1 MPKVALFDAD
11 GVLTL
16 PEEIFSVVYTRSRGL
31 DYAPF
36 ETFFTTEWL
45 DFVTGKRDLKQ
56 HIAEHPE
63 FWQWDGMPDDL
74 IRYWCEVE
82 DVRNQPLVALI
93 AQLRASGTR
102 CYLATEQEKYRAE
115 YMQTVMFPGAFDGH
129 FVTAH
134 IGQRKNQ
141 PEFYQHIIDQLRAD
155 DPHITPADITFF
167 DDSQSKIDTARAVG
181 INAQLYKNV
190 AQVEALL
197 GSGGRTSSR

>member
-1 MPKVALFDAD
+1 MPKIALFDAD

-82 DVRNQPLVALI
+82 DVRNQPRVALI

-115 YMQTVMFPGAFDGH
+115 YMQTVMFPGLS
-129 FVTAH
+129 TA
-134 IGQRKNQ
+134 ILSPLTLDSAK
-141 PEFYQHIIDQLRAD
+141 
-155 DPHITPADITFF
+155 T
-167 DDSQSKIDTARAVG
+167 SQSFTSILSTSYAPTT
-181 INAQLYKNV
+181 
-190 AQVEALL
+190 
-197 GSGGRTSSR
+197 RTSHQPTSRFSTTVSQKSTPPEQWGLTPSCTKMSRKWKHC